1 MAEPDLSGSVGAL
14 SAAVLGAALDMAG
27 LAVIITE
34 AALDPPGPTIRYVN
48 AHTEAVTG
56 YAAAELIGRSPRL
69 LQGPETSRAEL
80 DRLRR
85 CLETERHFIG
95 ATINYR
101 KGGER
106 YLNEW
111 VVTAI
116 TGPGGEVTH
125 WLSIQR
131 DVTAEGRNHPRA
143 EELRQRTES
152 ILSTLRSIAGR
163 SAAPPEE
170 SRALDDRVAALGRAQ
185 AGGEAGLET
194 LLRAE
199 LGPWPAQAV
208 LDGPPVTLRPGLAG
222 PLALA
227 LHELAAHAARRGA
240 LAVPGGRLAVRWRK
254 EGGRLVIDWQ
264 EGGVPEPDASGLRSG
279 YARQVLDEAL
289 AFALGGE
296 AQVQMRA
303 DGLACRIAVPFER

>member
-1 MAEPDLSGSVGAL
+1 MGPDLSGSVGAL

-34 AALDPPGPTIRYVN
+34 APLDRPGPVIRYVN

-56 YAAAELIGRSPRL
+56 YSAAELIGRSPRL
-69 LQGPETSRAEL
+69 LQGAETSRAEL

-85 CLETERHFIG
+85 SLEAERHFIG
-95 ATINYR
+95 STVNYR
-101 KGGER
+101 KDGTR

-116 TGPGGEVTH
+116 LGAGGEVTH

-131 DVTAEGRNHPRA
+131 DVTTGGRNHPGA
-143 EELRQRTES
+143 EELRRRTES
-152 ILSTLRSIAGR
+152 ILSTLRSIAAR
-163 SAAPPEE
+163 NPAPAREP
-170 SRALDDRVAALGRAQ
+170 ALENRLAALGRAQ
-185 AGGEAGLET
+185 READLGS

-199 LGPWPAQAV
+199 LAPWPDRTV
-208 LDGPPVTLRPGLAG
+208 LEGPPVTLRPGLAG

-240 LAVPGGRLAVRWRK
+240 LATPAGRLAVRWRT
-254 EGGRLVIDWQ
+254 EAGRLVLDWQ
-264 EGGVPEPDASGLRSG
+264 ESGVPAPDDGALRSG

-296 AQVQMRA
+296 TRLELRA
-303 DGLACRIAVPFER
+303 DGLACTISVPFEG